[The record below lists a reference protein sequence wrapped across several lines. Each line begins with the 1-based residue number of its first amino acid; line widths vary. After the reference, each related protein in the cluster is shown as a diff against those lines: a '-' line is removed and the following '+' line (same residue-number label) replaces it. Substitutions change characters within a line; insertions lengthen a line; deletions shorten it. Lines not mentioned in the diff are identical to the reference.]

1 MPLNSFNVGGLLR
14 NFEAKEKVIKFSVGQ
29 KAWDY
34 SDKCEIW
41 YWFNCVRF
49 GKPENLVREAD
60 WIRKLNSICV
70 SGEMTVKKY
79 NDKTITDVIAQGG
92 GQWTW
97 LSKNKSGYTLD
108 YYEDESPA
116 FWSITKD
123 LWGNEIYSEK
133 KPPSD
138 SILKKYGF

>member
-1 MPLNSFNVGGLLR
+1 MKLTKTKL
-14 NFEAKEKVIKFSVGQ
+14 KEIIRE
-29 KAWDY
+29 
-34 SDKCEIW
+34 EIQ
-41 YWFNCVRF
+41 
-49 GKPENLVREAD
+49 
-60 WIRKLNSICV
+60 KLNEDANARVRREISSDWANDRYKKPAI
-70 SGEMTVKKY
+70 VKKY